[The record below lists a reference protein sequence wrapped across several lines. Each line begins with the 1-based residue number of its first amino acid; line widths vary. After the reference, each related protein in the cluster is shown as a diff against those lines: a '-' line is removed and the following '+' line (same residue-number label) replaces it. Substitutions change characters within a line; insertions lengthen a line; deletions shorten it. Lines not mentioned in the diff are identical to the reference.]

1 MYETFPFQAPAE
13 YWISFILVIQLKPN
27 HSSHLGSS
35 AAIKVNLKSVSAV
48 KFYLLIFSLFL
59 LLYVHV
65 LYNSYIAF
73 LYILQTKMIQIIHFS
88 AAIPYGKLVAPTPY

>member
-27 HSSHLGSS
+27 HSSQLVSS

-48 KFYLLIFSLFL
+48 KFYLLIFSVFL
-59 LLYVHV
+59 LLYVLV
-65 LYNSYIAF
+65 LYNSCMSVKV
-73 LYILQTKMIQIIHFS
+73 LSQ
-88 AAIPYGKLVAPTPY
+88 

>member
-1 MYETFPFQAPAE
+1 MYEAFPFQAPAE

-48 KFYLLIFSLFL
+48 KFYLLIFSFVNTSVFL

-73 LYILQTKMIQIIHFS
+73 LYIL
-88 AAIPYGKLVAPTPY
+88 